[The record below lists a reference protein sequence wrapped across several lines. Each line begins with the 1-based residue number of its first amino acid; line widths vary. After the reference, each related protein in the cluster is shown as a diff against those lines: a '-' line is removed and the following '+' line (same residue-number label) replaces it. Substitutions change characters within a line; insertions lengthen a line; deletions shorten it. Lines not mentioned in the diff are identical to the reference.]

1 MIFVPVEAGALF
13 PENKMSDFW
22 SSKSGI
28 PITGTPENSFS
39 KSFVTIP
46 EGTTAVARIKTFE
59 IIEKNSE
66 YRGPEKYMQITYK
79 ITSGEF
85 NDREVT
91 QKIKPFDGE
100 PKAIDRN
107 LNMLKLVMDLCDF
120 KPSHSG
126 EPTNDDL
133 RRMTGRILGI
143 KIREWS
149 LPKKDGSGMM
159 EGNFVSE
166 VAAASGFVVETG
178 IKIVHIH
185 SMPTDSALS
194 RNSNARVDG
203 AMPGIDDDLP
213 FN

>member
-1 MIFVPVEAGALF
+1 
-13 PENKMSDFW
+13 MSNFW
-22 SSKSGI
+22 ESKTGT
-28 PITGTPENSFS
+28 PITGNPNDAFVKDFS
-39 KSFVTIP
+39 IIP
-46 EGTTAVARIKTFE
+46 DGTTAVARIKTFE

-120 KPSHSG
+120 RPNHTG
-126 EPTNDDL
+126 EPTSDDL
-133 RRMTGRILGI
+133 KRMTGRILGI

-149 LPKKDGSGMM
+149 LPKKDGSGIM

-178 IKIVHIH
+178 IKAVHVH
-185 SMPTDSALS
+185 SMPTDTALS

-203 AMPGIDDDLP
+203 GMPGIDDDLP
-213 FN
+213 F